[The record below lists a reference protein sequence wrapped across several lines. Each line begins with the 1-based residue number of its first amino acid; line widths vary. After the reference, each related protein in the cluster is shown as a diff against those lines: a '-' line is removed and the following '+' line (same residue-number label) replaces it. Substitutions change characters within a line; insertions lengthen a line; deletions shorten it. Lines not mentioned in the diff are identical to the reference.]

1 MLRLMSFFEK
11 KLPILTAATP
21 GAFRI
26 FVIVFTS
33 FFVAS
38 ESTAFFSTEYTL
50 TAFFVMIGGVGFSTI
65 LVKSMAERN
74 DFKIFLSYALASLL
88 VGGLVSVL
96 LLYLISYVVPVPDFS
111 AVLVLVLATSVYQV
125 FRSYLIFNKSF
136 WGLLLN
142 DILVGFFYLCIVV
155 SWYLLYGELSVF
167 KAFVFLAFSYFFSL
181 LIVSF
186 VSFKHLNKGK
196 EKFHKFSLVS
206 KKNTESSL
214 VIGFSNAASGG
225 VSFILPSFFIVL
237 GGEEIAIVASL
248 AALVFSAIAAIPRG
262 IINNATA
269 ALSKMVLNCHFDPLL
284 VSELR
289 KKIKVIIVFLFPV
302 LSLLMLMYIVFFA
315 EVSALFAA
323 ALFIVFLGFYVATA
337 QFGVVESVLINL
349 CGYEKLA
356 LFFNASVFIGIW
368 LAFIVASSTPSIN
381 SYQSLVYIIPI
392 ILGVINIIRMFWY
405 RRLVL
410 RYFNSEEK

>member
-1 MLRLMSFFEK
+1 MSRLMSFFEK

-21 GAFRI
+21 GSFRI

-88 VGGLVSVL
+88 VGGGVSVL

-111 AVLVLVLATSVYQV
+111 AVFLLILATSIYQV
-125 FRSYLIFNKSF
+125 FRNYLIFNKSF
-136 WGLLLN
+136 WNLLLN
-142 DILVGFFYLCIVV
+142 DVLVGFFYFALIIL
-155 SWYLLYGELSVF
+155 WYLLYGTLSVF
-167 KAFVFLAFSYFFSL
+167 EAFVFLALSYFLSL
-181 LIVSF
+181 IIVAF
-186 VSFKHLNKGK
+186 ISFKQLNKK
-196 EKFHKFSLVS
+196 SETFQKFNLVS

-248 AALVFSAIAAIPRG
+248 AALVFNAIAAIPRG

-269 ALSKMVLNCHFDPLL
+269 ALSKMVSNCHFDPLL

-302 LSLLMLMYIVFFA
+302 LSFLMLMYILFFA
-315 EVSALFAA
+315 EVSALVAA
-323 ALFIVFLGFYVATA
+323 AFFIVSLGFYVATA
-337 QFGVVESVLINL
+337 QLGVVESVLINL
-349 CGYEKLA
+349 CGYEKFA
-356 LFFNASVFIGIW
+356 LFFNVGVFMLIW
-368 LAFIVASSTPSIN
+368 TAFLLISNVTALQEFQYIV
-381 SYQSLVYIIPI
+381 YLIPVL
-392 ILGVINIIRMFWY
+392 LGVINVIRMFWY
-405 RRLVL
+405 RGLVR
-410 RYFNSEEK
+410 RYFKIN